1 MKCKDCDRAKT
12 PKQRAAV
19 WVLVVGL
26 LPATVCLAGP
36 NQVVRMWPRA
46 VVVDR
51 QIRLGD
57 LCELSGFDPDTHE
70 RLRNLTVVASPPPGG
85 SKAISLGQLGDLIAG
100 AGINMAQT
108 IVRGAAECGVSR
120 PRVVQVAASPS
131 SAGEHLKDGASA
143 GCPAPTS
150 LGDAVAAHFDQELS
164 RYGGT
169 VQIDFSPRSEAALNL
184 AGADF
189 EFVVRR
195 RSGRPLG
202 MIDVE
207 VAVRRGDQPVQ
218 TVHLQP
224 IVSLSRRVVVA
235 RRAINQKAPIRPEDV
250 ELTELTFSRL
260 DRLGTTSVEQVIGQR
275 AKQFIPAGTMI
286 ELPNL
291 ESVPLVKRGELVDV
305 ISRAGGITVVTTAK
319 AMGSGALGETVELRG
334 CERRS
339 RRLVGVVAGPRR
351 VELLGEALACRDAGV
366 GGAGRRGVQR

>member
-12 PKQRAAV
+12 PKQQAAV
-19 WVLVVGL
+19 WVLVVSL

-46 VVVDR
+46 VVVDQ

-85 SKAISLGQLGDLIAG
+85 SKAITLRQLGELIAG

-120 PRVVQVAASPS
+120 PRVMQVAASPR
-131 SAGEHLKDGASA
+131 SAGEHLKDGASE
-143 GCPAPTS
+143 GRPAPAS
-150 LGDAVAAHFDQELS
+150 LGDAVVAHLDKELS

-169 VQIDFSPRSEAALNL
+169 VQIDFSPRSEAARNL

-189 EFVVRR
+189 EFLVRR
-195 RSGRPLG
+195 QPGRPLG

-207 VAVRRGDQPVQ
+207 VNVRRGDQPAQ

-235 RRAINQKAPIRPEDV
+235 RRAINQKAPVRPEDV

-260 DRLGTTSVEQVIGQR
+260 DRLGTTSLEQVVGQR

-286 ELPNL
+286 ELGDL
-291 ESVPLVKRGELVDV
+291 ESIPLVKRGELVDV
-305 ISRAGGITVVTTAK
+305 ISRSGGVTVVTTAK
-319 AMGSGALGETVELRG
+319 AMGSGTLGETVELRG
-334 CERRS
+334 CERGA

-351 VELLGEALACRDAGV
+351 CELLGEALACRDAGAR
-366 GGAGRRGVQR
+366 GTGRRGVQR